1 MLTKAACDQKYS
13 QNSNIVRNYFNLNYC
28 CLFAYILKCNL
39 FLWCKAEFSA
49 SLLQSSASH
58 DLSDIILKYWF
69 GEMFLIINVEKT
81 FAA

>member
-13 QNSNIVRNYFNLNYC
+13 QNSNIVRNYYNLNNC
-28 CLFAYILKCNL
+28 FLFAYI
-39 FLWCKAEFSA
+39 LWCKAEFSA